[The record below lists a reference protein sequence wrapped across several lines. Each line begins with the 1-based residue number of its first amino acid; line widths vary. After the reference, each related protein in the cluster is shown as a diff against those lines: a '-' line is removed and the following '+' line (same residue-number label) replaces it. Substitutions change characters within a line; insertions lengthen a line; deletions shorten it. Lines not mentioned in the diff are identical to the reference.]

1 MSDSDT
7 TNSLSRKFN
16 RIKSELDE
24 RGCRLWAASE
34 AMELGHGGIKAV
46 AKATGLGERTVRRGC
61 KDLRQEAGTLA
72 GLVHRARNSGGGRK
86 PLTVHDPKLVEALA
100 VGRADSAWRPHVAV
114 TVDLQ
119 KHPEIGLGAWGA
131 RTPGEPHQGRTAI
144 GRLGLQLAG
153 EPQNFGREVLTV
165 TPSSAISTAV

>member
-86 PLTVHDPKLVEALA
+86 PLTVHDPKLVEALGLLVEPTARGDPMSPLRWTCKSTRKLA
-100 VGRADSAWRPHVAV
+100 VA
-114 TVDLQ
+114 
-119 KHPEIGLGAWGA
+119 LGA
-131 RTPGEPHQGRTAI
+131 QGHPVSHTKVAQLLED
-144 GRLGLQLAG
+144 LGYSLQANRKTLEG
-153 EPQNFGREVLTV
+153 K
-165 TPSSAISTAV
+165 S

>member
-46 AKATGLGERTVRRGC
+46 AKATAWGRGLFGAAVKTCGKKPGHWLVSCIGPGILGEDGSR
-61 KDLRQEAGTLA
+61 
-72 GLVHRARNSGGGRK
+72 
-86 PLTVHDPKLVEALA
+86 
-100 VGRADSAWRPHVAV
+100 
-114 TVDLQ
+114 
-119 KHPEIGLGAWGA
+119 
-131 RTPGEPHQGRTAI
+131 
-144 GRLGLQLAG
+144 
-153 EPQNFGREVLTV
+153 
-165 TPSSAISTAV
+165 